1 MKVKR
6 CAILVQYRKNRENL
20 LGVYVMAKNKKKKN
34 NKPTTIRYFDYSLLA
49 VMVFLIC
56 FGLVMLYSTSAYEAQ
71 SKFNDGMYYLKRQGI
86 ISMGGLVIML
96 FVTRIDYHR
105 YAKYSAALYG
115 FAMLLMAL
123 VKYSPLGYEVYGAR
137 RWLQIP
143 GTGQTMQPAEVT
155 KIAVILFIPYL
166 ICKMG
171 SKVHKLKGSLMVL
184 AWGAVA
190 AFGVF
195 YLTDN
200 LSSAIIV
207 MGIACFILFVVHKKM
222 RPFVIIG
229 GCGVGA
235 FVAIA
240 AVLGKVLENSDNFRL
255 RRIIAWLNPEKY
267 ASSLSFQTLQGM
279 YAIGS
284 GGFFGKGLGNSAQKM
299 IIPEVQNDFILT
311 VICEELGVFGAIMV
325 FVLFGLLLYRLLFI
339 AQNAPDLY
347 GALIVTGIFSHIAI
361 QVILNVAVVVNLIP
375 NTGITLPFISY
386 GGTSVLFLM
395 IEMGIALGVSRKI
408 KIEE

>member
-1 MKVKR
+1 M
-6 CAILVQYRKNRENL
+6 
-20 LGVYVMAKNKKKKN
+20 
-34 NKPTTIRYFDYSLLA
+34 
-49 VMVFLIC
+49 
-56 FGLVMLYSTSAYEAQ
+56 
-71 SKFNDGMYYLKRQGI
+71 
-86 ISMGGLVIML
+86 
-96 FVTRIDYHR
+96 
-105 YAKYSAALYG
+105 
-115 FAMLLMAL
+115 
-123 VKYSPLGYEVYGAR
+123 
-137 RWLQIP
+137 
-143 GTGQTMQPAEVT
+143 
-155 KIAVILFIPYL
+155 
-166 ICKMG
+166 
-171 SKVHKLKGSLMVL
+171 
-184 AWGAVA
+184 
-190 AFGVF
+190 
-195 YLTDN
+195 
-200 LSSAIIV
+200 
-207 MGIACFILFVVHKKM
+207 
-222 RPFVIIG
+222 
-229 GCGVGA
+229 
-235 FVAIA
+235 
-240 AVLGKVLENSDNFRL
+240 LENSDNFRL